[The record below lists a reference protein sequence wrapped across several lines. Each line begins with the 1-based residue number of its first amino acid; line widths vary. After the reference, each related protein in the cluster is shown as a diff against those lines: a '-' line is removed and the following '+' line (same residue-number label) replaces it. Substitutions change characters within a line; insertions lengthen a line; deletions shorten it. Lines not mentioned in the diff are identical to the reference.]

1 MLKKM
6 IKRVLFGKK
15 RTYNRRND
23 LNINYTTWKEHH
35 KLDIKVDNLIKHLG
49 LTDIRGT
56 CLIGDQK
63 DAKKFDNQWN
73 PK

>member
-15 RTYNRRND
+15 RTYNRRYRAS
-23 LNINYTTWKEHH
+23 NYITWQAHER
-35 KLDIKVDNLIKHLG
+35 LSTKVDNLIKHLG
-49 LTDIRGT
+49 LTDIKGT

-63 DAKKFDNQWN
+63 DAKKFDSQWN
-73 PK
+73 Q